1 VRKSLRKKLDARKQ
15 RTAERIDKANW
26 NGQSP
31 MIEIPAQIL
40 SRGRRL
46 IDRLLTWT
54 PSLETVF
61 CLPESVSQPLLE

>member
-1 VRKSLRKKLDARKQ
+1 
-15 RTAERIDKANW
+15 
-26 NGQSP
+26 
-31 MIEIPAQIL
+31 
-40 SRGRRL
+40 L